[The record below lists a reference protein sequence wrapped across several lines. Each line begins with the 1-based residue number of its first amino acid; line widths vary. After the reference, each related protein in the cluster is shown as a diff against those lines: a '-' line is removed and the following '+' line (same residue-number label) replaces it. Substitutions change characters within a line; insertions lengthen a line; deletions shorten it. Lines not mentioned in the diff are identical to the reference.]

1 MVLFLAL
8 AVISG
13 CGSGAPGPRRL
24 AHVRA
29 PSTVAPPTQTSAPA
43 AAAKI
48 PSGGV
53 SLSRAPKVSG
63 KTREVS
69 GKTNGRDALPPAAR
83 YKKVAS
89 GAPSDAEVQKEL
101 AKARKA
107 GAVLPAGNTAE
118 AFVREAN
125 KVYAAGG
132 GDWAFPIQPLSV
144 VLGASTWTED
154 QGVDIAT
161 AGGACGNA
169 AVEVALT
176 SGTVVQEGISGFGSS
191 APVIRVDA
199 GPYRGWSVYYGH
211 AAPALVPV
219 GAHVTAGQ
227 PVAEVGCGIVGLS
240 SGPHLEIGITPPGT
254 SPCCPSWHVTSEIV
268 NALLQQLYSSSPH

>member
-1 MVLFLAL
+1 V
-8 AVISG
+8 
-13 CGSGAPGPRRL
+13 PGR
-24 AHVRA
+24 
-29 PSTVAPPTQTSAPA
+29 
-43 AAAKI
+43 
-48 PSGGV
+48 
-53 SLSRAPKVSG
+53 
-63 KTREVS
+63 TREVS
-69 GKTNGRDALPPAAR
+69 GKVNGRDALPAAAH

-107 GAVLPAGNTAE
+107 GAVLPTGNTAE

-191 APVIRVDA
+191 APVIRVDE
-199 GPYRGWSVYYGH
+199 GPYRGWFVYYGH
-211 AAPALVPV
+211 AAPALVAV

-268 NALLQQLYSSSPH
+268 SALLQQLYASSPH